1 MIKNN
6 DVNAKE
12 SSHLHNSFYLY
23 LSNFSDYFISLL
35 ILPFIARKLGPEEL
49 GLVAFSQL
57 FSMLQLL
64 LMNFGLELTATR
76 KIAKIKN
83 EKQALKKFINKIYLF
98 KILLIPFIL
107 FMSSLL
113 LFLPSPISSKP
124 HYVLIVLVGVIFQGL
139 TPSWF
144 FQGIEKIKHI
154 AISKIFFRFVALVLI
169 FFLVRL
175 KNEGWIFLAINSF
188 TSISIFIFLFLSMIK
203 SIGMIKPYFLKD
215 LISFLNE
222 LKSGFLI
229 TFIPIIHQNLIA
241 FLVGLYFEP
250 IKLGLFLGAS
260 KIYRSVNS
268 LYGPAADAVYPRLI
282 SLNET
287 NKNRS
292 KQLLRNYFYF
302 IFIVGLIIG
311 VTIFLFAEKLSLT
324 LLGPEFKGSEP
335 LLKIFATVLPLTAI
349 SNAIGRQQ
357 MLVEMKEKKLL
368 NVLILSLIFSIVFI
382 FFTISFLGLNTLA
395 FSLIIF
401 EISSILLILF
411 YRES

>member
-1 MIKNN
+1 MRKNHKGSIK
-6 DVNAKE
+6 E
-12 SSHLHNSFYLY
+12 FSHLRNSFYLY
-23 LSNFSDYFISLL
+23 ISNFSDYFISLL

-57 FSMLQLL
+57 FSILQLL
-64 LMNFGLELTATR
+64 FMNFGLELTATR

-83 EKQALKKFINKIYLF
+83 EKQALKRFINKTYSF

-124 HYVLIVLVGVIFQGL
+124 HYILIVLVGVVFQGL

-144 FQGIEKIKHI
+144 FQGIESLKHI
-154 AISKIFFRFVALVLI
+154 ALSKIFFRFVALILI
-169 FFLVRL
+169 LLLVKL
-175 KNEGWIFLAINSF
+175 KNDGWIFLAINSF

-203 SIGMIKPYFLKD
+203 NIGMIKPYFFKD
-215 LISFLNE
+215 IISFLNE
-222 LKSGFLI
+222 LKSGFFITLI
-229 TFIPIIHQNLIA
+229 PVFHQNLIA
-241 FLVGLYFEP
+241 LLVGLYFEP

-282 SLNET
+282 FLNET
-287 NKNRS
+287 NKNKS

-302 IFIVGLIIG
+302 IFSMGLVIG
-311 VTIFLFAEKLSLT
+311 VMIFSFAEKISLI
-324 LLGPEFKGSEP
+324 LLGPEFQGSES

-349 SNAIGRQQ
+349 SNVIGRQR

-368 NVLILSLIFSIVFI
+368 NVLILSLIFSIIFI
-382 FFTISFLGLNTLA
+382 FATISFLGLNTLA

-411 YRES
+411 YRQS